1 MERNIEGVKKA
12 LIYPPALY
20 DNYSTESAAVDGND
34 FDEAEFTLYV
44 GDTDIDVDFK
54 VQESDASGSGF
65 ADITDAAITELGDS
79 DDNKFVVINV
89 NLVPGSR
96 KRYLRGV
103 LAVGDGTQGAYACGV
118 CELRKAGAKPTTSG
132 AAEVVKV

>member
-96 KRYLRGV
+96 KRYLRRRTRPASRRPRPARRGRP
-103 LAVGDGTQGAYACGV
+103 ARSRPRRAR
-118 CELRKAGAKPTTSG
+118 RKW
-132 AAEVVKV
+132 